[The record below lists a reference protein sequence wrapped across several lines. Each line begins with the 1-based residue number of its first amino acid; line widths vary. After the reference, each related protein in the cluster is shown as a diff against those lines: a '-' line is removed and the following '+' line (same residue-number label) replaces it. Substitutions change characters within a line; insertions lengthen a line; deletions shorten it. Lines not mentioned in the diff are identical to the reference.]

1 MSLFERF
8 FFGLIG
14 WLLGYFIFELLRLIT
29 KALVKTIRRLRCK

>member
-14 WLLGYFIFELLRLIT
+14 WLLGYFVFELLRLMMRV
-29 KALVKTIRRLRCK
+29 LFKTIRRLLRK